1 MKNNDFVDARDDDG
15 TMPNN
20 VEELSDALVGHKI
33 VSIERGEKIKR
44 YGIEKTPLVL
54 TLDNGSKVQVKNTY
68 DCCAYTELEDIV
80 ISNLD
85 DLTHMITGVVSS
97 DGYETWHILADFGE
111 VMQLKVGWSSGNPF
125 YYGYGFEIVVEH
137 ID

>member
-1 MKNNDFVDARDDDG
+1 M
-15 TMPNN
+15 
-20 VEELSDALVGHKI
+20 
-33 VSIERGEKIKR
+33 
-44 YGIEKTPLVL
+44 
-54 TLDNGSKVQVKNTY
+54 KNTY

-125 YYGYGFEIVVEH
+125 YYSYGFEIDVEH